1 MLDEASKKYTAFAVQ
16 GSGLWQFRCMAFG
29 LINGLATFSRL
40 VDALFEPECQQHVF
54 GYLDDEIIIT
64 KTFDEHLYSVEIVLR
79 RIVNARLAISFEKS
93 EFCCQQVS
101 YLEYLLD
108 AEGLRSNPEPV
119 APLLN
124 YPAPTNIKQLRR
136 FLEMVG
142 WYSRFILG
150 ESEIKL
156 PLTKLL
162 RKEQEWVWGE
172 CEEEVFEKLKRSLA
186 SAPVLAK
193 PDFSHMFCVQIDAS
207 SHAIGAVLIQNFDDG
222 EHPITY
228 ANRVLSPAKV
238 NYTVTEKE
246 CLALL
251 FAIRKFRP
259 YLEGHKF
266 VAITHHSA
274 LTWLQNRKEPTAKL
288 ARWVLEMQ

>member
-1 MLDEASKKYTAFAVQ
+1 
-16 GSGLWQFRCMAFG
+16 MAFG

-108 AEGLRSNPEPV
+108 AEGLRPNLERV

-124 YPAPTNIKQLRR
+124 YSAPTNVKQLRR
-136 FLEMVG
+136 FLGMVG
-142 WYSRFILG
+142 WYSRYIRG
-150 ESEIKL
+150 DSDIKF

-162 RKEQEWVWGE
+162 RKNQEWVWE
-172 CEEEVFEKLKRSLA
+172 KKEQDAFEKWQERLLLRRCSPA
-186 SAPVLAK
+186 QILAK
-193 PDFSHMFCVQIDAS
+193 P
-207 SHAIGAVLIQNFDDG
+207 
-222 EHPITY
+222 
-228 ANRVLSPAKV
+228 
-238 NYTVTEKE
+238 
-246 CLALL
+246 
-251 FAIRKFRP
+251 
-259 YLEGHKF
+259 F
-266 VAITHHSA
+266 VCRQT
-274 LTWLQNRKEPTAKL
+274 Q
-288 ARWVLEMQ
+288 ARTRWRRF